1 MTEISDKYLLTRLSE
16 GRKDAY
22 EELFARYYTKVR
34 KFIGSV
40 LFDSV
45 DADDLAQNVFLKVW
59 ERRRDLAAVDSLDAY
74 LFTVA
79 RNEVCDCVR
88 KHKVNEKFLDSV
100 KDPDDY
106 ISDMRI
112 EYDTRKITD
121 IVSEC
126 VGNMPPQRRMCFV
139 MSREMHLTSQKI
151 AERLNISKRTVD
163 RHLSLALKDI
173 RDALGKVL
181 SGIVLFIV
189 SCWI

>member
-1 MTEISDKYLLTRLSE
+1 MNEKTDKNLLLRLSE

-22 EELFARYYTKVR
+22 EELFARYYLKVR

-40 LFDSV
+40 LFGSV
-45 DADDLAQNVFLKVW
+45 SGDDLTQNVFLKVW
-59 ERRRDLAAVDSLDAY
+59 ERRADLVNVDSLDAY

-79 RNEVCDCVR
+79 RNEVYDNVR
-88 KHKVNEKFLDSV
+88 RQKVNEKFLDAV
-100 KDPDDY
+100 KNPDDY
-106 ISDMRI
+106 IGSMRI

-126 VGNMPPQRRMCFV
+126 VANMPPQRRMCFL

-151 AERLNISKRTVD
+151 SEQLNISKRTVD

-181 SGIVLFIV
+181 SGFALFIL

>member
-40 LFDSV
+40 LFGSV

-74 LFTVA
+74 LFTVT

-88 KHKVNEKFLDSV
+88 KH
-100 KDPDDY
+100 PDDY
-106 ISDMRI
+106 ISGMRI